1 MIIIEIDIVSSLLN
15 SINSVFSSLI
25 SSINS
30 NIYLILDDLLFIN
43 TGIFDN
49 SSLSNLLGSSPTTGI
64 IYICNSLIY
73 GFVLYYA
80 LSLLLSHLTFAQVQ
94 RPSSFIFKILLCVI
108 AINSCWIICYSAIFV
123 NSCITSLIRN
133 VGENLFNTEICF
145 TTLIENLN
153 STLYTESTFNL
164 FTFDGLIKAFISIG
178 FVNLAISYSLRYVM
192 IRVFILICPFAIL
205 SLSIDKFNWL
215 FKAWCKIFLSLL
227 FLQILVAFILLITF
241 SLQYDPND
249 IFSQLTY
256 IGSIYALIKANS
268 FLKEFMGG
276 LTTDVNLG
284 MTTIKN
290 LIMGG
295 G

>member
-1 MIIIEIDIVSSLLN
+1 MIIIEVNIVSSLLD
-15 SINSVFSSLI
+15 SINSIFSSLI

-30 NIYLILDDLLFIN
+30 NIYTILDDLLFIDGN
-43 TGIFDN
+43 IMTN
-49 SSLSNLLGSSPTTGI
+49 SRLSAILGTSPTSGI
-64 IYICNSLIY
+64 IYICNSLVY

-80 LSLLLSHLTFAQVQ
+80 LSLLLSHLTFSQVQ
-94 RPSSFIFKILLCVI
+94 RPSSFIFKLLLCVI
-108 AINSCWIICYSAIFV
+108 ALNSCWVICYSALFV

-133 VGENLFNTEICF
+133 VGKNLFETQISF
-145 TTLIENLN
+145 TTLLEKLN
-153 STLYTESTFNL
+153 STIYVDTNFNL
-164 FTFDGLIKAFISIG
+164 FTFDGLIKSFISIG

-192 IRVFILICPFAIL
+192 ISVFILISPFAIL
-205 SLSIDKFNWL
+205 SLSIDKFSWI
-215 FKAWCKIFLSLL
+215 FKAWCKTFLSLL
-227 FLQILVAFILLITF
+227 FLQILVALILLITF
-241 SLQYDPND
+241 SLQYNAND

-276 LTTDVNLG
+276 LTTDVNFG

>member
-1 MIIIEIDIVSSLLN
+1 MIIIEVNIVSSLLN
-15 SINSVFSSLI
+15 SINSIFSSLI
-25 SSINS
+25 SSINN
-30 NIYLILDDLLFIN
+30 NIYTILDDLLFIN

-49 SSLSNLLGSSPTTGI
+49 SSLSDLLGYSPTSGI
-64 IYICNSLIY
+64 ISICNSLIY

-80 LSLLLSHLTFAQVQ
+80 LSLLLSHLTFSQAQ
-94 RPSSFIFKILLCVI
+94 RPSSFIFKILLSVI
-108 AINSCWIICYSAIFV
+108 ALNSCWIICYSAIFV

-153 STLYTESTFNL
+153 STLYTDSSFNL

-241 SLQYDPND
+241 SLHYNAND

-268 FLKEFMGG
+268 FSKEFMGG
-276 LTTDVNLG
+276 LTTDVNFG

-290 LIMGG
+290 LIIGG

>member
-1 MIIIEIDIVSSLLN
+1 MIIIEVNIVSSLLD
-15 SINSVFSSLI
+15 SINSIFSSLI

-30 NIYLILDDLLFIN
+30 NIYTILDDLLFIN
-43 TGIFDN
+43 TGIFDD
-49 SSLSNLLGSSPTTGI
+49 SSLSNLLGFSPTSGI
-64 IYICNSLIY
+64 ISICNSLIS

-123 NSCITSLIRN
+123 NSCITSLIKN
-133 VGENLFNTEICF
+133 VGGNLFNTEICF

-153 STLYTESTFNL
+153 SNLYTNSTFNL

-268 FLKEFMGG
+268 FLREFMGG
-276 LTTDVNLG
+276 LTTDVNFG

>member
-1 MIIIEIDIVSSLLN
+1 MIIIEVNIVSSLLD
-15 SINSVFSSLI
+15 SINSIFSSLI

-30 NIYLILDDLLFIN
+30 NIYTILDDLLFIN
-43 TGIFDN
+43 TGIFDD
-49 SSLSNLLGSSPTTGI
+49 SSLSNLLGFSPTSGI
-64 IYICNSLIY
+64 ISICNSLIY
-73 GFVLYYA
+73 GFILYYS
-80 LSLLLSHLTFAQVQ
+80 LSLLLSHLTFVQIQ

-108 AINSCWIICYSAIFV
+108 AINSCFIICYSAVFV
-123 NSCITSLIRN
+123 NSCITSLVRN

-153 STLYTESTFNL
+153 STLYTDSTFNL
-164 FTFDGLIKAFISIG
+164 FTFNGLIKAFISIG

-241 SLQYDPND
+241 SLQYNPND

-256 IGSIYALIKANS
+256 IGSIYTLIKANS

-276 LTTDVNLG
+276 LTTDINLG

-290 LIMGG
+290 LIIGG

>member
-1 MIIIEIDIVSSLLN
+1 MIIIEINIVSSLLE
-15 SINSVFSSLI
+15 SINSIFSSLI

-30 NIYLILDDLLFIN
+30 NIYTILDDLLFIN

-49 SSLSNLLGSSPTTGI
+49 SSLSDLLGSSPTSGI

-80 LSLLLSHLTFAQVQ
+80 LSLLLSHLTFVQVQ

-153 STLYTESTFNL
+153 STIYTEDSFNL

-276 LTTDVNLG
+276 LTTDVNFG

-290 LIMGG
+290 LIVGG

>member
-1 MIIIEIDIVSSLLN
+1 MIIIEVNIVSSLLD
-15 SINSVFSSLI
+15 SINSIFSSLI

-30 NIYLILDDLLFIN
+30 NIYTILDDLLFIN
-43 TGIFDN
+43 TGIFDD

-73 GFVLYYA
+73 GFVLYYS
-80 LSLLLSHLTFAQVQ
+80 LSLLLSHLTFVQVQ

-153 STLYTESTFNL
+153 STLYTETTFNL
-164 FTFDGLIKAFISIG
+164 FTFDGLIRAFISIG
-178 FVNLAISYSLRYVM
+178 FVNLAISYSLRYIM

-205 SLSIDKFNWL
+205 SLSIDKFSWL

-276 LTTDVNLG
+276 LTTDVNFG

-290 LIMGG
+290 LIIGG

>member
-1 MIIIEIDIVSSLLN
+1 MIIIEVNIVSSLLD
-15 SINSVFSSLI
+15 SINSIFSSLI

-30 NIYLILDDLLFIN
+30 NIYTILDDLLFIN
-43 TGIFDN
+43 TGIFDD

-73 GFVLYYA
+73 GFVLYYS
-80 LSLLLSHLTFAQVQ
+80 LSLLLSHLTFVQVQ

-153 STLYTESTFNL
+153 STLYTETTFNL
-164 FTFDGLIKAFISIG
+164 FTFDGLIRAFISIG
-178 FVNLAISYSLRYVM
+178 FVNLAISYSLRYIM

-205 SLSIDKFNWL
+205 SLSIDKFSWL
-215 FKAWCKIFLSLL
+215 FKAWFKIFLSLL

-276 LTTDVNLG
+276 LTTDVNFG

-290 LIMGG
+290 LIIGG